1 MTMRMCFVVCAVL
14 FVGLVVPVSA
24 QTTFNFFLEPRNE
37 NPGTFST
44 EGGRCVGVL
53 NEEETEFSLSCVH
66 TVEDA
71 SNGHIHIGEVG
82 VNGPVV
88 FGFESPAS
96 PIDVVWELTE
106 DDVAD
111 LLAGNLY
118 VNIHSPANPG
128 GDIRGQIANSEVVF
142 RFPLEA
148 GQETPAVDSQA
159 SGSCTGILAEGHTSF
174 SLTCWHNVIDPTASH
189 IHEAP
194 PGESGGVIFPLG
206 EPASPISAEWTDL
219 TPENVTAL
227 FEGNL
232 YVNVH
237 SENFQDG
244 EIRGQ
249 IVDDGSQVA
258 YLSQFGNGVDDQGVA
273 FTSDLV
279 LANPYPTTN
288 LTGRVEFR
296 GDDGVVIPYP
306 GSVISPEGSAEVVD
320 TWVEFNIP
328 PMGSVTIDTDGEGDL
343 AVGSARLVS
352 DGRVSAVIRFSISGS
367 GTTGVGTSEAAPA
380 FMIPVRRV
388 NGVINTGVAIQSA
401 EIDPMDITLTLVDAQ
416 GMPVENG
423 EVVLEDFPGLGHD
436 ARFID
441 ELFTDA
447 DTEDFAGTLIV
458 RASGNGLIAGTAL
471 ELGPGPGE
479 FTTLPVTPLP

>member
-1 MTMRMCFVVCAVL
+1 MSKRMWFVVCAL
-14 FVGLVVPVSA
+14 LSVGLVVPASA

-44 EGGRCVGVL
+44 ESGRCVGVL
-53 NEEETEFSLSCVH
+53 NEEETEFSLNCVH
-66 TVEDA
+66 TVEDVSA
-71 SNGHIHIGEVG
+71 GHIHIGEVG

-88 FGFESPAS
+88 FGFEDPAS
-96 PIDVVWELTE
+96 PIDVVWELSE

-111 LLAGNLY
+111 LLAGSLY

-128 GDIRGQIANSEVVF
+128 GEVRGQIANSEVVF

-148 GQETPAVDSQA
+148 GQEVPLADSQA
-159 SGSCTGILAEGHTSF
+159 SGSCTGILAEGHASF
-174 SLTCWHNVIDPTASH
+174 ALTCSHTVIDPTASH
-189 IHEAP
+189 IHEAA
-194 PGESGGVIFPLG
+194 PGESGGVVFPLG
-206 EPASPISAEWTDL
+206 DPASPISAEWEDL

-237 SENFQDG
+237 SDDFPDG
-244 EIRGQ
+244 EVRGQ

-258 YLSQFGNGVDDQGVA
+258 YLSQFGNGVDDQDVM

-288 LTGRVEFR
+288 LTGRVQFR
-296 GDDGVVIPYP
+296 GDDGEVIPYP
-306 GSVISPEGSAEVVD
+306 GAAISPEGSAEVVD
-320 TWVEFNIP
+320 TWIEFNLP

-352 DGRVSAVIRFSISGS
+352 DGNIGAVVRFSIEGS
-367 GTTGVGTSEAAPA
+367 GTTGVGTSQAAPA

-388 NGVINTGVAIQSA
+388 DGVINTGVAIQSA
-401 EIDPMDITLTLVDAQ
+401 EIDPMDVTLTLLDAQ

-441 ELFTDA
+441 QHFVDA
-447 DTEDFAGTLIV
+447 DTEDFAGILIV

-471 ELGPGPGE
+471 ELGPGAGE